1 MAGIKSQFGC
11 NENARTGLSAGQISD
26 NRGECVDGLTGRPK
40 RMKCRGS
47 VLAPQ
52 DILTAPFTSSYGY
65 LTKNGNNMLHTIF
78 GALADPTR
86 FAIVEQLLEKGEL
99 TAGELAE
106 PFEVSRPAISRHLK
120 ILEEAGVIER
130 RVERQ
135 FRVFRARAEG
145 FREIEDWFER
155 HRLFWNVSFDR
166 LQKLIEKGNPDDGRN
181 D

>member
-1 MAGIKSQFGC
+1 
-11 NENARTGLSAGQISD
+11 
-26 NRGECVDGLTGRPK
+26 
-40 RMKCRGS
+40 
-47 VLAPQ
+47 
-52 DILTAPFTSSYGY
+52 
-65 LTKNGNNMLHTIF
+65 MLHTIF

-166 LQKLIEKGNPDDGRN
+166 LQKLIEKGIPDDGRN

>member
-1 MAGIKSQFGC
+1 
-11 NENARTGLSAGQISD
+11 
-26 NRGECVDGLTGRPK
+26 
-40 RMKCRGS
+40 
-47 VLAPQ
+47 
-52 DILTAPFTSSYGY
+52 
-65 LTKNGNNMLHTIF
+65 MLHTVF

-135 FRVFRARAEG
+135 FRVFRARADS

-155 HRLFWNVSFDR
+155 HRQFWNVSFDR
-166 LQKLIEKGNPDDGRN
+166 LQKLVEKGNPDDGRK